1 MDFEQAR
8 RAIKEV
14 SRREGKS
21 EKEVRSQI
29 DAAIRELY
37 DNPERREAFK
47 PLFRDSPP
55 GAEEFILYLAGLV
68 SSQKDLL
75 H

>member
-8 RAIKEV
+8 RAIKKA

-29 DAAIRELY
+29 DAAIREL
-37 DNPERREAFK
+37 
-47 PLFRDSPP
+47 
-55 GAEEFILYLAGLV
+55 
-68 SSQKDLL
+68 
-75 H
+75 